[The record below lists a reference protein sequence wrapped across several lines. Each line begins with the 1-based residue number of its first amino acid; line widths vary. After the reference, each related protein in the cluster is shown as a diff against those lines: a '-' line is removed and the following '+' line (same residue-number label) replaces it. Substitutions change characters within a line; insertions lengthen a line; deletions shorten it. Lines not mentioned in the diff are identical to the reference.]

1 MVNLRL
7 RYKRLRINESDQR
20 CGQLKSQSNV
30 TPVPW
35 TQTRGSPRPGDRGEA
50 SPPGVARCPC
60 TSLRAEKQSPSRDG
74 PGRRLG
80 VKRTLSAL
88 SPAARG
94 GRLSTSCESRGLFAS
109 HVYQT
114 LLSKRGPFSPKQ
126 QPCEATRWR
135 PSGRRAGQSTWGWGA
150 NRFCYAHRPV
160 SDRIFASTFE
170 RISTRRRGKAAPT
183 GRHRAMGWSGP

>member
-1 MVNLRL
+1 M
-7 RYKRLRINESDQR
+7 DADA
-20 CGQLKSQSNV
+20 GQPPAGRSGRS
-30 TPVPW
+30 
-35 TQTRGSPRPGDRGEA
+35 E
-50 SPPGVARCPC
+50 PPGSGPVTV
-60 TSLRAEKQSPSRDG
+60 TSSRAEKQSPSRDG

-80 VKRTLSAL
+80 VKRASGAL
-88 SPAARG
+88 SPVAHG
-94 GRLSTSCESRGLFAS
+94 GRLSPSCESRGLFAS

>member
-1 MVNLRL
+1 M
-7 RYKRLRINESDQR
+7 DADA
-20 CGQLKSQSNV
+20 GQPPAGRSGRSQPPGSG
-30 TPVPW
+30 PVSVHVLE
-35 TQTRGSPRPGDRGEA
+35 GGEA
-50 SPPGVARCPC
+50 EP
-60 TSLRAEKQSPSRDG
+60 E
-74 PGRRLG
+74 PGRTGAAAR
-80 VKRTLSAL
+80 RE
-88 SPAARG
+88 ARG

-109 HVYQT
+109 RVYQT

>member
-1 MVNLRL
+1 MNLRL

-20 CGQLKSQSNV
+20 CGQLKSQSDV

-50 SPPGVARCPC
+50 SPPGVARRPC
-60 TSLRAEKQSPSRDG
+60 TSSRAEKQSPSRDG

-80 VKRTLSAL
+80 VGRSL
-88 SPAARG
+88 PAARG
-94 GRLSTSCESRGLFAS
+94 GRLSPSCESRGLFAS
-109 HVYQT
+109 RVYQT

-160 SDRIFASTFE
+160 SDRILASTFE

-183 GRHRAMGWSGP
+183 GRRQAMGWSGP